1 MYKRQAAQRVDAD
14 AEFRGHLPAGPPLLG
29 DHPHCP
35 RLEAV
40 SYTHLMA
47 DAVLEGRQ
55 GEQMDEAEAEE
66 EVAAA
71 E

>member
-1 MYKRQAAQRVDAD
+1 MATIREIARLTNDAIR
-14 AEFRGHLPAGPPLLG
+14 AVKLIAG
-29 DHPHCP
+29 
-35 RLEAV
+35 A
-40 SYTHLMA
+40 MA